1 MDQTLRARV
10 KWRSDALMGLNPT
23 AAQAQH
29 GELLLLLLW
38 GRARL
43 LLRRVGCSG
52 HQVLREHLQLLVGR
66 RQLPGLRH
74 VLQQQAVE
82 GGVVVTVVVVVGGWA
97 GDQLGGRG
105 PAATA
110 STGSAAARSSGRRHS
125 CSGHGEAGLVLL
137 LQGLVDEGMRLL
149 LLLLLGR
156 VGGGAGRHA
165 AASGLHHVGQ
175 KALHGEA

>member
-1 MDQTLRARV
+1 MDETLWARM
-10 KWRSDALMGLNPT
+10 KRRSYAQMGLTST

-29 GELLLLLLW
+29 GELLLLLLG

-43 LLRRVGCSG
+43 LLRRVGCGG

-82 GGVVVTVVVVVGGWA
+82 GGVVVAVVVGGWA

-137 LQGLVDEGMRLL
+137 LQGLVDEGMLLL